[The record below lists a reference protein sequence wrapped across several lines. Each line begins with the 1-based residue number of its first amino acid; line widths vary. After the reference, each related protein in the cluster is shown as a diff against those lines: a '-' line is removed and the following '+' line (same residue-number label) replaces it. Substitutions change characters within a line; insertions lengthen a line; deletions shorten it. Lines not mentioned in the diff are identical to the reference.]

1 VAGAAA
7 AAGQEKA
14 GNKDKAIAF
23 SRPEQVLE
31 ILREVNRRKT
41 QVLIKYSSDGKLVR
55 GVVEDLL
62 VSEGSL
68 VVSGISAAG
77 DQLLAQH
84 KLVRIE
90 FILLSKKIIFVTKIK
105 QRIPGKILLSVPDKL
120 VALERRAN
128 ARFRVPVP
136 CAAFLE
142 FNDRR
147 MDLDRFDAPFM
158 PRFMRDDASKAP
170 RVRIDD
176 VSLGGVACF
185 TRYGAI
191 ADLFRADEDELM
203 ASLYLPST
211 APLSVRV
218 SVRWTK
224 KTTAAVLSGGY
235 DEFQRIVATR
245 LKLLPSSD
253 DMQMRENFFRI
264 GFQFTEVTSELDAAL
279 RSFIKLVQTAE
290 SV

>member
-1 VAGAAA
+1 MSNATL
-7 AAGQEKA
+7 GQEKSA
-14 GNKDKAIAF
+14 PKEKAIAF

-41 QVLIKYSSDGKLVR
+41 QVLIKYSNDGKLVR

-62 VSEGSL
+62 GAEGSL
-68 VVSGISAAG
+68 VVSGISSSG
-77 DQLLAQH
+77 DSLLAPY

-90 FILLSKKIIFVTKIK
+90 FILLSKKIVFVSKIK
-105 QRIPGKILLSVPDKL
+105 QRVPGKILLAIPEKL
-120 VALERRAN
+120 VAYERRSN
-128 ARFRVPVP
+128 SRFRVPMS

-142 FNDRR
+142 FSDRR
-147 MDLDRFDAPFM
+147 IDLERFDAPFT
-158 PRFMRDDASKAP
+158 PRFMRDDGSSAP

-185 TRYGAI
+185 TRYGAV
-191 ADLFRADEDELM
+191 ADLFRADEDELK
-203 ASLYLPST
+203 ANLYLPST
-211 APLSVRV
+211 APLAVHV

-224 KTTAAVLSGGY
+224 KTTAAVVHGNY
-235 DEFQRIVATR
+235 DDFQRIVANR

-253 DMQMRENFFRI
+253 ELQMRENFFRI
-264 GFQFTEVTSELDAAL
+264 GFQFTEVTSELDASL
-279 RSFIKLVQTAE
+279 RAFMKLVQTAE

>member
-1 VAGAAA
+1 MANA
-7 AAGQEKA
+7 AAGQ
-14 GNKDKAIAF
+14 NNSQQKDKAIAF

-41 QVLIKYSSDGKLVR
+41 QVLIKYSNDGKLVR

-62 VSEGSL
+62 ANEGSL

-77 DQLLAQH
+77 DQLLAPF

-90 FILLSKKIIFVTKIK
+90 FILLSKKIVFVTKIK
-105 QRIPGKILLSVPDKL
+105 QRIPGKILLAVPDKL

-128 ARFRVPVP
+128 ARFRVPIA

-142 FNDRR
+142 FSDRR
-147 MDLDRFDAPFM
+147 IELDRFDAPFV
-158 PRFMRDDASKAP
+158 PRFLRDDVARSP

-185 TRYGAI
+185 TRYGAV
-191 ADLFRADEDELM
+191 ADLFRADEDELK
-203 ASLYLPST
+203 ATLYLPST
-211 APLSVRV
+211 APLPVSV

-224 KTTAAVLSGGY
+224 KTTAAVLSGNY
-235 DEFQRIVATR
+235 DDFQRIVANR
-245 LKLLPSSD
+245 LKLLPSSSE
-253 DMQMRENFFRI
+253 MQMRENFYRI
-264 GFQFTEVTSELDAAL
+264 GFQFTEVTSELDASL
-279 RSFIKLVQTAE
+279 RSFVKLVQTAE

>member
-1 VAGAAA
+1 VSNATL
-7 AAGQEKA
+7 GQEKSA
-14 GNKDKAIAF
+14 PKEKAIAF

-41 QVLIKYSSDGKLVR
+41 QVLIKYSNDGKLVR

-62 VSEGSL
+62 GAEGSL
-68 VVSGISAAG
+68 VVSGISSSG
-77 DQLLAQH
+77 DSLLAPY

-90 FILLSKKIIFVTKIK
+90 FILLSKKIVFVSKIK
-105 QRIPGKILLSVPDKL
+105 QRVPGKILLAIPEKL
-120 VALERRAN
+120 VAYERRSN
-128 ARFRVPVP
+128 SRFRVPMS

-142 FNDRR
+142 FSDRR
-147 MDLDRFDAPFM
+147 IDLERFDAPFT
-158 PRFMRDDASKAP
+158 PRFMRDDGSSAP

-185 TRYGAI
+185 TRYGAV
-191 ADLFRADEDELM
+191 ADLFRADEDELK
-203 ASLYLPST
+203 ANLYLPST
-211 APLSVRV
+211 SPLAVHV

-224 KTTAAVLSGGY
+224 KTTAAVVHGNY
-235 DEFQRIVATR
+235 DDFQRIVANR

-253 DMQMRENFFRI
+253 ELQMRENFFRI
-264 GFQFTEVTSELDAAL
+264 GFQFTEVTSELDASL
-279 RSFIKLVQTAE
+279 RAFMKLVQTAE

>member
-1 VAGAAA
+1 MANA

-14 GNKDKAIAF
+14 GSKDKAIAF

-62 VSEGSL
+62 SSEGSL

-77 DQLLAQH
+77 DQLLAPY

-105 QRIPGKILLSVPDKL
+105 QRIPGKILLAVPDKL

-128 ARFRVPVP
+128 SRFRVPIA

-142 FNDRR
+142 FSDRQIE
-147 MDLDRFDAPFM
+147 LDRFDAPFV
-158 PRFMRDDASKAP
+158 PRFLRDDGARAA

-185 TRYGAI
+185 TRYGAV
-191 ADLFRADEDELM
+191 ADLFRADEDELN
-203 ASLYLPST
+203 AHLYLPST
-211 APLSVRV
+211 APMAVRV

-224 KTTAAVLSGGY
+224 KTTAAVLGGSY
-235 DEFQRIVATR
+235 DDFQRIIATR
-245 LKLLPSSD
+245 LKVLPSAE
-253 DMQMRENFFRI
+253 DMQMRENFYRI
-264 GFQFTEVTSELDAAL
+264 GFQFTEVTSELDASL

>member
-1 VAGAAA
+1 VSNATL
-7 AAGQEKA
+7 GQEKSA
-14 GNKDKAIAF
+14 PKEKAIAF

-41 QVLIKYSSDGKLVR
+41 QVLIKYSNDGKLVR

-62 VSEGSL
+62 GAEGSL
-68 VVSGISAAG
+68 VVSGISSSG
-77 DQLLAQH
+77 DSLLAPY

-90 FILLSKKIIFVTKIK
+90 FILLSKKIVFVSKIK
-105 QRIPGKILLSVPDKL
+105 QRVPGKILLAIPEKL
-120 VALERRAN
+120 VAYERRSN
-128 ARFRVPVP
+128 SRFRVPMS

-142 FNDRR
+142 FSDRR
-147 MDLDRFDAPFM
+147 IDLERFDAPFT
-158 PRFMRDDASKAP
+158 PRFMRDDGSSAP

-185 TRYGAI
+185 TRYGAV
-191 ADLFRADEDELM
+191 ADLFRADEDELK
-203 ASLYLPST
+203 ANLYLPST
-211 APLSVRV
+211 APLAVHV

-224 KTTAAVLSGGY
+224 KTTAAVVHGNY
-235 DEFQRIVATR
+235 DDFQRIVANR

-253 DMQMRENFFRI
+253 ELQMRENFFRI
-264 GFQFTEVTSELDAAL
+264 GFQFTEVTSELDASL
-279 RSFIKLVQTAE
+279 RAFMKLVQTAE

>member
-1 VAGAAA
+1 MASAAM
-7 AAGQEKA
+7 GQEKGA
-14 GNKDKAIAF
+14 QKDKAIAF

-41 QVLIKYSSDGKLVR
+41 QVLIKYATEGKLVR

-62 VSEGSL
+62 SSEGSL
-68 VVSGISAAG
+68 VVSGISPAG
-77 DQLLAQH
+77 DQLLAPY

-90 FILLSKKIIFVTKIK
+90 FILLSKKIIFVTRIK
-105 QRIPGKILLSVPDKL
+105 QRIPGKILLAVPDKL

-128 ARFRVPVP
+128 SRFRVPIP

-142 FNDRR
+142 FGDRQIE
-147 MDLDRFDAPFM
+147 LDRFDAPFV
-158 PRFMRDDASKAP
+158 PRFLRDEVARAA

-185 TRYGAI
+185 TRYGAV
-191 ADLFRADEDELM
+191 ADLFRADEDELS
-203 ASLYLPST
+203 AHLYLPST
-211 APLSVRV
+211 APLSVKV

-224 KTTAAVLSGGY
+224 KTTAAVLGGNY
-235 DEFQRIVATR
+235 DDFQRIIATR
-245 LKLLPSSD
+245 LKVLPSSD
-253 DMQMRENFFRI
+253 DMQMRENFYRI
-264 GFQFTEVTSELDAAL
+264 GFQFTEVTNELDAAL

>member
-1 VAGAAA
+1 LSDEAVD
-7 AAGQEKA
+7 QKQSV
-14 GNKDKAIAF
+14 NKEKAIAF

-41 QVLIKYSSDGKLVR
+41 QVLIKYSNDGKLVR

-62 VSEGSL
+62 SNEGSL
-68 VVSGISAAG
+68 VISGISQAG
-77 DQLLAQH
+77 DQLLAPYR
-84 KLVRIE
+84 LVRIE
-90 FILLSKKIIFVTKIK
+90 FILLSKKIIFVSKIK
-105 QRIPGKILLSVPDKL
+105 QRIPGKILLAVPDRL
-120 VALERRAN
+120 VALERRSN
-128 ARFRVPVP
+128 SRFRVPIP

-142 FNDRR
+142 FTDRQIE
-147 MDLDRFDAPFM
+147 LERFDAPFV
-158 PRFMRDDASKAP
+158 PRFLRDESAKAP

-185 TRYGAI
+185 TRFAAV
-191 ADLFRADEDELM
+191 ADLFRADEEHLD
-203 ASLYLPST
+203 ARLYLPSA
-211 APLSVRV
+211 APLSVSV

-224 KTTAAVLSGGY
+224 KTTSAVLTGSF
-235 DEFQRIVATR
+235 DQFQRIVASR
-245 LKLLPSSD
+245 LKLLPND
-253 DMQMRENFFRI
+253 EELQMKENFYRI

>member
-1 VAGAAA
+1 VANAAM
-7 AAGQEKA
+7 GQDKSTPKE
-14 GNKDKAIAF
+14 KAIAF

-41 QVLIKYSSDGKLVR
+41 QVLIKYANDGKLVR

-62 VSEGSL
+62 GAEGSL
-68 VVSGISAAG
+68 VIAGISPSG
-77 DQLLAQH
+77 DSLLAPY

-90 FILLSKKIIFVTKIK
+90 FILLSKKIVFVSKIK
-105 QRIPGKILLSVPDKL
+105 QRVPGKILLAIPEKL
-120 VALERRAN
+120 VAFERRTN
-128 ARFRVPVP
+128 SRFRVPIS

-142 FNDRR
+142 FPDRR
-147 MDLDRFDAPFM
+147 IELERFDSPFI
-158 PRFMRDDASKAP
+158 PRFLRDETSSSA
-170 RVRIDD
+170 RVRLDD

-185 TRYGAI
+185 TRYAAV
-191 ADLFRADEDELM
+191 ADLFRADEDELK
-203 ASLYLPST
+203 AHLFLPST
-211 APLSVRV
+211 APIAVHV

-224 KTTAAVLSGGY
+224 KTTSAVMQGNYNDL
-235 DEFQRIVATR
+235 QRIVANR

-253 DMQMRENFFRI
+253 EMQMRENFYRI

-279 RSFIKLVQTAE
+279 RAFIKLVQTAE

>member
-1 VAGAAA
+1 MPNATL
-7 AAGQEKA
+7 GQEKS
-14 GNKDKAIAF
+14 GPKEKAIAF

-41 QVLIKYSSDGKLVR
+41 QVLIKYSTEGKLVR

-62 VSEGSL
+62 GAEGSL
-68 VVSGISAAG
+68 VVSGISSSG
-77 DQLLAQH
+77 DALLAPY
-84 KLVRIE
+84 KLVRLE
-90 FILLSKKIIFVTKIK
+90 FILLSKKIVFVSKIK
-105 QRIPGKILLSVPDKL
+105 QRVPGKILLAIPEKL
-120 VALERRAN
+120 VAFERRSN
-128 ARFRVPVP
+128 SRFRVPMV

-142 FNDRR
+142 FADRR
-147 MDLDRFDAPFM
+147 IDLERFDAPFT
-158 PRFMRDDASKAP
+158 PRFMRDEGSSAP

-176 VSLGGVACF
+176 VSLGGVACY

-191 ADLFRADEDELM
+191 ADLFRADENELK
-203 ASLYLPST
+203 AYIYLPSMSPM
-211 APLSVRV
+211 AVHV

-224 KTTAAVLSGGY
+224 KTTSAVVHGHY
-235 DEFQRIVATR
+235 DDFQRIVAAR

-253 DMQMRENFFRI
+253 ELQMRENFYRV

-279 RSFIKLVQTAE
+279 RSFMKLVQTAE

>member
-1 VAGAAA
+1 MSNATL
-7 AAGQEKA
+7 GQEKSA
-14 GNKDKAIAF
+14 PKEKAIAF

-41 QVLIKYSSDGKLVR
+41 QVLIKYSNDGKLVR

-62 VSEGSL
+62 GAEGSL
-68 VVSGISAAG
+68 VVSGISSSG
-77 DQLLAQH
+77 DSLLAPY

-90 FILLSKKIIFVTKIK
+90 FILLSKKIVFVSKIK
-105 QRIPGKILLSVPDKL
+105 QRVPGKILLAIPEKL
-120 VALERRAN
+120 VAFERRSN
-128 ARFRVPVP
+128 SRFRVPMS

-142 FNDRR
+142 FSDRR
-147 MDLDRFDAPFM
+147 IDLERFDAPFT
-158 PRFMRDDASKAP
+158 PRFMRDDGNSAP

-185 TRYGAI
+185 TRYGAV
-191 ADLFRADEDELM
+191 ADLFRADEDELK
-203 ASLYLPST
+203 ANLYLPST
-211 APLSVRV
+211 APLAVHV

-224 KTTAAVLSGGY
+224 KTTAAVVHGNY
-235 DEFQRIVATR
+235 DDFQRIVANR

-253 DMQMRENFFRI
+253 ELQMRENFFRI
-264 GFQFTEVTSELDAAL
+264 GFQFTEVTSELDASL
-279 RSFIKLVQTAE
+279 RAFMKLVQTAE

>member
-1 VAGAAA
+1 VSNATL
-7 AAGQEKA
+7 GQEKSA
-14 GNKDKAIAF
+14 PKEKAIAF

-41 QVLIKYSSDGKLVR
+41 QVLIKYSNDGKLVR

-62 VSEGSL
+62 GAEGSL
-68 VVSGISAAG
+68 VVSGISSAG
-77 DQLLAQH
+77 DSLLAPY

-90 FILLSKKIIFVTKIK
+90 FILLSKKIVFVSKIK
-105 QRIPGKILLSVPDKL
+105 QRVPGKILLAIPEKL
-120 VALERRAN
+120 VAFERRSN
-128 ARFRVPVP
+128 SRFRVPMS

-142 FNDRR
+142 FSDRR
-147 MDLDRFDAPFM
+147 IDLERFDAPFT
-158 PRFMRDDASKAP
+158 PRFMRDDGSSAP

-185 TRYGAI
+185 TRYGAV
-191 ADLFRADEDELM
+191 ADLFRADEDELK
-203 ASLYLPST
+203 ANLYLPST
-211 APLSVRV
+211 APLAVHV

-224 KTTAAVLSGGY
+224 KTTAAVVHGNY
-235 DEFQRIVATR
+235 DDFQRIVANR

-253 DMQMRENFFRI
+253 ELQMRENFFRI
-264 GFQFTEVTSELDAAL
+264 GFQFTEVTSELDASL
-279 RSFIKLVQTAE
+279 RSFMKLVQTAE

>member
-1 VAGAAA
+1 MANAAT
-7 AAGQEKA
+7 GQDKSAHKE
-14 GNKDKAIAF
+14 KAIAF

-41 QVLIKYSSDGKLVR
+41 QVLIKYSNDGKLVR

-62 VSEGSL
+62 SSEGSL

-77 DQLLAQH
+77 DELLAPYR
-84 KLVRIE
+84 LVRIE

-105 QRIPGKILLSVPDKL
+105 QRIPGKILLALPDKL

-128 ARFRVPVP
+128 ARFRVPIA

-142 FNDRR
+142 FSDRKIE
-147 MDLDRFDAPFM
+147 LERFDAPFV
-158 PRFMRDDASKAP
+158 PKFLRDDVASAP

-185 TRYGAI
+185 TRYGAV
-191 ADLFRADEDELM
+191 ADLFRADEDELN
-203 ASLYLPST
+203 ANLYLPST
-211 APLSVRV
+211 APLPVRV

-224 KTTAAVLSGGY
+224 KTTAAVLSGSY
-235 DEFQRIVATR
+235 DDFQRIIANR
-245 LKLLPSSD
+245 LKVLPSSN

-279 RSFIKLVQTAE
+279 RAFIKLVQTAE

>member
-1 VAGAAA
+1 MSNATL
-7 AAGQEKA
+7 GQEKSA
-14 GNKDKAIAF
+14 PKEKAIAF

-41 QVLIKYSSDGKLVR
+41 QVLIKYSNDGKLVR

-62 VSEGSL
+62 GAEGSL
-68 VVSGISAAG
+68 VVSGISSSG
-77 DQLLAQH
+77 DSLLAPY

-90 FILLSKKIIFVTKIK
+90 FILLSKKIVFVSKIK
-105 QRIPGKILLSVPDKL
+105 QRVPGKILLAIPEKL
-120 VALERRAN
+120 VAFERRSN
-128 ARFRVPVP
+128 SRFRVPMS

-142 FNDRR
+142 FSDRR
-147 MDLDRFDAPFM
+147 IDLERFDAPFT
-158 PRFMRDDASKAP
+158 PRFMRDDGSSAP

-185 TRYGAI
+185 TRYGAV
-191 ADLFRADEDELM
+191 ADLFRADEDELK
-203 ASLYLPST
+203 ANLYLPST
-211 APLSVRV
+211 APLAVHV

-224 KTTAAVLSGGY
+224 KTTAAVVHGNY
-235 DEFQRIVATR
+235 DDFQRIVANR

-253 DMQMRENFFRI
+253 ELQMRENFFRI
-264 GFQFTEVTSELDAAL
+264 GFQFTEVTSELDASL
-279 RSFIKLVQTAE
+279 RAFMKLVQTAE

>member
-1 VAGAAA
+1 MSNATL
-7 AAGQEKA
+7 GQEKSA
-14 GNKDKAIAF
+14 PKEKAIAF

-41 QVLIKYSSDGKLVR
+41 QVLIKYSNDGKLVR

-62 VSEGSL
+62 GAEGSL
-68 VVSGISAAG
+68 VVSGISSAG
-77 DQLLAQH
+77 DSLLAPY

-90 FILLSKKIIFVTKIK
+90 FILLSKKIVFVSKIK
-105 QRIPGKILLSVPDKL
+105 QRVPGKILLAIPEKL
-120 VALERRAN
+120 VAFERRSN
-128 ARFRVPVP
+128 SRFRVPMS

-142 FNDRR
+142 FSDRR
-147 MDLDRFDAPFM
+147 IDLERFDAPFT
-158 PRFMRDDASKAP
+158 PRFMRDDGSSAP

-185 TRYGAI
+185 TRYGAV
-191 ADLFRADEDELM
+191 ADLFRADEDELK
-203 ASLYLPST
+203 ANLYLPST
-211 APLSVRV
+211 APLAVHV

-224 KTTAAVLSGGY
+224 KTTAAVVHGNY
-235 DEFQRIVATR
+235 DDFQRIVANR

-253 DMQMRENFFRI
+253 ELQMRENFFRI
-264 GFQFTEVTSELDAAL
+264 GFQFTEVTSELDASL
-279 RSFIKLVQTAE
+279 RSFMKLVQTAE

>member
-1 VAGAAA
+1 VASAE
-7 AAGQEKA
+7 AGQVKSAPKE
-14 GNKDKAIAF
+14 KAIAF

-41 QVLIKYSSDGKLVR
+41 QVLIKYSNDGKLVR

-62 VSEGSL
+62 GAEGSL

-77 DQLLAQH
+77 DNLLAPY

-90 FILLSKKIIFVTKIK
+90 FILLSKKIVFVSKIK
-105 QRIPGKILLSVPDKL
+105 QRIPGKILIAIPDKL
-120 VALERRAN
+120 VAYERRAN
-128 ARFRVPVP
+128 SRFRVPIS

-142 FNDRR
+142 FNSGRV
-147 MDLDRFDAPFM
+147 DLERFDAPFI
-158 PRFMRDDASKAP
+158 PRFMRDETSTAA

-191 ADLFRADEDELM
+191 SDLFRADEDEVR
-203 ASLYLPST
+203 ATLYLPST
-211 APLSVRV
+211 APISVSV

-224 KTTAAVLSGGY
+224 KTTAAVLHGNY
-235 DEFQRIVATR
+235 DDFQRIVATR
-245 LKLLPSSD
+245 LKLMPNSPE
-253 DMQMRENFFRI
+253 MQMRENFFRI

-279 RSFIKLVQTAE
+279 RAFIKLVQTAE

>member
-1 VAGAAA
+1 MANAAV
-7 AAGQEKA
+7 GQDKSA
-14 GNKDKAIAF
+14 NKEKAIAF

-41 QVLIKYSSDGKLVR
+41 QVLIKYSNDGKLVR

-62 VSEGSL
+62 SSEGSL

-77 DQLLAQH
+77 DELLAPYR
-84 KLVRIE
+84 LVRIE

-105 QRIPGKILLSVPDKL
+105 QRIPGKILLALPDKL

-128 ARFRVPVP
+128 ARFRVPIP

-142 FNDRR
+142 FVDRKIE
-147 MDLDRFDAPFM
+147 LERFDAPFV
-158 PRFMRDDASKAP
+158 PRFLRDEVASAP

-185 TRYGAI
+185 TRYGAV
-191 ADLFRADEDELM
+191 ADLFRADEDELN
-203 ASLYLPST
+203 AHLYLPST
-211 APLSVRV
+211 APLPVRV

-224 KTTAAVLSGGY
+224 KTTAAVLSGSF
-235 DEFQRIVATR
+235 DDFQRIIATR
-245 LKLLPSSD
+245 LKVLPSSD

-264 GFQFTEVTSELDAAL
+264 GFQFTEVTSELDASL
-279 RSFIKLVQTAE
+279 RAFIKLVQTAE

>member
-1 VAGAAA
+1 MSNATL
-7 AAGQEKA
+7 GQEKSA
-14 GNKDKAIAF
+14 PKEKAIAF

-41 QVLIKYSSDGKLVR
+41 QVLIKYSNDGKLVR

-62 VSEGSL
+62 GAEGSL
-68 VVSGISAAG
+68 VVSGISSSG
-77 DQLLAQH
+77 DSLLAPY

-90 FILLSKKIIFVTKIK
+90 FILLSKKIVFVSKIK
-105 QRIPGKILLSVPDKL
+105 QRVPGKILLAIPEKL
-120 VALERRAN
+120 VAYERRSN
-128 ARFRVPVP
+128 SRFRVPMS

-142 FNDRR
+142 FSDRR
-147 MDLDRFDAPFM
+147 IDLERFDAPFT
-158 PRFMRDDASKAP
+158 PRFMRDDGSSAP

-185 TRYGAI
+185 TRYGAV
-191 ADLFRADEDELM
+191 ADLFRADEDELK
-203 ASLYLPST
+203 ANLYLPST
-211 APLSVRV
+211 SPLAVHV

-224 KTTAAVLSGGY
+224 KTTAAVVHGNY
-235 DEFQRIVATR
+235 DDFQRIVANR

-253 DMQMRENFFRI
+253 ELQMRENFFRI
-264 GFQFTEVTSELDAAL
+264 GFQFTEVTSELDASL
-279 RSFIKLVQTAE
+279 RAFMKLVQTAE

>member
-1 VAGAAA
+1 MSNATL
-7 AAGQEKA
+7 GQEKSA
-14 GNKDKAIAF
+14 PKEKAIAF

-41 QVLIKYSSDGKLVR
+41 QVLIKYSNDGKLVR

-62 VSEGSL
+62 GAEGSL
-68 VVSGISAAG
+68 VVSGISSSG
-77 DQLLAQH
+77 DSLLAPY

-90 FILLSKKIIFVTKIK
+90 FILLSKKIVFVSKIK
-105 QRIPGKILLSVPDKL
+105 QRVPGKILLAIPEKL
-120 VALERRAN
+120 VAFERRSN
-128 ARFRVPVP
+128 SRFRVPMS

-142 FNDRR
+142 FSDRR
-147 MDLDRFDAPFM
+147 IDLERFDAPFT
-158 PRFMRDDASKAP
+158 PRFMRDDGSSAP

-185 TRYGAI
+185 TRYGAV
-191 ADLFRADEDELM
+191 ADLFRADEDELK
-203 ASLYLPST
+203 ANLYLPST
-211 APLSVRV
+211 APLSVHV

-224 KTTAAVLSGGY
+224 KTTAAVVHGNY
-235 DEFQRIVATR
+235 DDFQRIVANR

-253 DMQMRENFFRI
+253 ELQMRENFFRI
-264 GFQFTEVTSELDAAL
+264 GFQFTEVTSELDASL
-279 RSFIKLVQTAE
+279 RAFMKLVQTAE